1 MKIVVIGGGAAGF
14 FAAIQAASANKNAE
28 VVLLEKT
35 SKLLQKVRVSGGGRC
50 NVTNACSD
58 MKQLSASY
66 PRGEKQLKSAFS
78 RFTTTD
84 TVNWFQD
91 RKVKLKTEADGRMFP
106 ISDDSQTVIDCLEKE
121 AKKLKIDIRL
131 ESEVKKIIP
140 SYTGGFELA
149 LANGDRI
156 SCNKLIVASGGSP
169 KSENMQWLKELGHE
183 IIEPVPSLF
192 TFNIP
197 NEALNELTGIS
208 VNPTKVKIADTKFEF
223 NGPVL
228 ITHWG
233 LSGPAVL
240 KLSSFAARYL
250 AEKEY
255 NFSVQLNWLNDKK
268 DEACRNELMNVKA
281 ANPHKQVNNHFPFKL
296 PARLLSHLFAKS
308 GIDETSRWADVSKID
323 IQQLVQNLIYD
334 TYEVK
339 GKTTFKEEF
348 VTCGGISLNDI
359 EFKNMQSKRC
369 KNLFFAGEILDI
381 DGITGGFN
389 FQAAWTT
396 GFIAGNAAAAI

>member
-14 FAAIQAASANKNAE
+14 FAAIQAATANKNAE

-35 SKLLQKVRVSGGGRC
+35 SKLLQKVKVSGGGRC
-50 NVTNACSD
+50 NVTNSCSD
-58 MKQLSASY
+58 TKQLSASY

-91 RKVKLKTEADGRMFP
+91 KKVKLKTEVDGRVFP
-106 ISDDSQTVIDCLEKE
+106 VSDDSQTIIDCLEKE
-121 AKKLKIDIRL
+121 VKKLKIEIKL
-131 ESEVKKIIP
+131 EADVKKIIP
-140 SYTGGFELA
+140 TYSGGFELA
-149 LANGDRI
+149 LASGDRI
-156 SCNKLIVASGGSP
+156 TCNKLIIASGGSP

-197 NEALNELTGIS
+197 NEALNLLTGIS
-208 VNPTKVKIADTKFEF
+208 VNPIKVKIADTKFEF
-223 NGPVL
+223 SGPVL

-233 LSGPAVL
+233 LSGPTIL
-240 KLSSFAARYL
+240 KLSSFAARNL
-250 AEKEY
+250 AEKDY
-255 NFSVQLNWLNDKK
+255 QFKIQLNWLNDKK
-268 DEACRNELMNVKA
+268 EEACRNELMNVKA

-296 PARLLSHLFAKS
+296 PTRLLSHLFIKS
-308 GIDETSRWADVSKID
+308 GIVETLRWADISKID

-334 TYEVK
+334 TYEVQ
-339 GKTTFKEEF
+339 GKTSFKEEF

-369 KNLFFAGEILDI
+369 KNLYFAGEILDI

-396 GFIAGNAAAAI
+396 GFIAGNAAASV

>member
-58 MKQLSASY
+58 MKQLSAAY

-84 TVNWFQD
+84 TVNWFQE
-91 RKVKLKTEADGRMFP
+91 RKVKLKTEADGRIFP
-106 ISDDSQTVIDCLEKE
+106 VSDDSQTVIDCLEKE

-156 SCNKLIVASGGSP
+156 SCGKLIVAAGGSP
-169 KSENMQWLKELGHE
+169 KSENMQWIKELGHE

-208 VNPTKVKIADTKFEF
+208 VNPSKVKIADTKFEF

-296 PARLLSHLFAKS
+296 PARLLSHLYAKS

-369 KNLFFAGEILDI
+369 KNLYFAGEILDI

>member
-58 MKQLSASY
+58 MKQLSAAY

-84 TVNWFQD
+84 TVNWFQE
-91 RKVKLKTEADGRMFP
+91 RKVKLKTEADGRIFP
-106 ISDDSQTVIDCLEKE
+106 VSDDSQTIIDCLEKE

-156 SCNKLIVASGGSP
+156 SCSKLIVSSGGSP
-169 KSENMQWLKELGHE
+169 KSENMQWIKELGHE

-296 PARLLSHLFAKS
+296 PTRLLSHLFAKS
-308 GIDETSRWADVSKID
+308 GIDETYRWADVSKID

-369 KNLFFAGEILDI
+369 KNLYFAGEILDI